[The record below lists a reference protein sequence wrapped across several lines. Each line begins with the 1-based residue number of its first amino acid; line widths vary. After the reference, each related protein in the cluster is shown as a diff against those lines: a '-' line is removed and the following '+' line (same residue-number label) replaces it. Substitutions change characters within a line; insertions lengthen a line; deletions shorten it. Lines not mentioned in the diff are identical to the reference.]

1 MYFLGLR
8 PNMAFQVGVGWYG
21 VGLGVICVRSGY
33 RDGSAPTTDFYT
45 SIDTQSM
52 VVYFNPTLV
61 CLIGRQG
68 DDPKQVIMT
77 L

>member
-1 MYFLGLR
+1 MYDQDTEMVQL
-8 PNMAFQVGVGWYG
+8 Q
-21 VGLGVICVRSGY
+21 
-33 RDGSAPTTDFYT
+33 TTDFYT

-68 DDPKQVIMT
+68 DDSKQVIMT